1 MKLFASIDQG
11 TSSTRTIIFDKDL
24 KTVDSRQEAYELNF
38 PNSGWVEIDPEVLRN
53 SVMNT
58 MEPLVDKYKDKLNS
72 ISITN
77 QRESTIIWNKK
88 TGNAIY
94 PIIVWQDRRTEGY
107 CNELKRQ
114 GHESMIQNKTGLVID
129 PYFSATKIKWILN
142 NVKQAKV
149 LLKSNNL
156 LFGTVDT
163 FLIWK
168 LTKGKQHLTEASNA
182 SRTMLY
188 NINNNKWD
196 KEILKKLNIPQ
207 KILPEVKNSA
217 DNFGK
222 TDKKITGVEI
232 SISAVL
238 GDQQAAAFGQTC
250 FEKGSIKSTYGTG
263 AFVIMNTG
271 PKKINSKNKLLTTIC
286 YRLNNKNTYAL
297 EGSIFIAGAGVQWL
311 RDKVK
316 LIKKAPETEKISK
329 SSKVNDGVF
338 VVPAFSGMGA
348 PYWRPD
354 ARGVITGLTRDSD
367 WKSIVRAT
375 VESVGYQSFDL
386 FDSMNKDG
394 LKPKI
399 VKVDGGM
406 VANNW
411 FTQFL
416 ADIINLK
423 VVRPKILETTA
434 LGVALLAGLQIG
446 EYKSLNQIKNMWK
459 KDRVFSPNI
468 KKTLRNE
475 LLAGWKLAIPGPPLR
490 TLCLLFERFH
500 PRGTRSPARPP
511 ILRSLQLPVLRL
523 RYGRFGFHLRHSIP
537 QHVPPL

>member
-1 MKLFASIDQG
+1 MKKFIISIDQG
-11 TSSTRTIIFDKDL
+11 TTSSRVILFDTKGNI
-24 KTVDSRQEAYELNF
+24 VFVSQYEFKQYF
-38 PNSGWVEIDPEVLRN
+38 PKNGWVEHNPNEIWSTTLKALKQVIN
-53 SVMNT
+53 
-58 MEPLVDKYKDKLNS
+58 KAKKLKGH
-72 ISITN
+72 ILTIGITN
-77 QRESTIIWNKK
+77 QRETTILWNKK
-88 TGNAIY
+88 TGKPIYNA
-94 PIIVWQDRRTEGY
+94 IVWQDRRTQDY
-107 CNELKRQ
+107 CKLLKKKNYENLFR
-114 GHESMIQNKTGLVID
+114 NKTGLFID
-129 PYFSATKIKWILN
+129 PYFSATKIKWILD
-142 NVKQAKV
+142 NVKISKK
-149 LLKSNNL
+149 LLSSNDL

-434 LGVALLAGLQIG
+434 LGVALLAGYQIG

-459 KDRVFSPNI
+459 KDRIFSPKMKQNFR
-468 KKTLRNE
+468 KD
-475 LLAGWKLAIPGPPLR
+475 LLNGWKLAIKK
-490 TLCLLFERFH
+490 TL
-500 PRGTRSPARPP
+500 A
-511 ILRSLQLPVLRL
+511 
-523 RYGRFGFHLRHSIP
+523 
-537 QHVPPL
+537 

>member
-1 MKLFASIDQG
+1 LKKFIISIDQG
-11 TSSTRTIIFDKDL
+11 TTSSRVILFDTKGNI
-24 KTVDSRQEAYELNF
+24 VFVSQYEFKQYF
-38 PNSGWVEIDPEVLRN
+38 PKNGWVEHNPNEIWSTTLKALKQVINKAKKIKGHIL
-53 SVMNT
+53 T
-58 MEPLVDKYKDKLNS
+58 
-72 ISITN
+72 IGITN
-77 QRESTIIWNKK
+77 QRETTILWNKK
-88 TGNAIY
+88 TGKPIYNA
-94 PIIVWQDRRTEGY
+94 IVWQDRRTQDH
-107 CNELKRQ
+107 CKLLKKKNYENLFR
-114 GHESMIQNKTGLVID
+114 NKTGLFID
-129 PYFSATKIKWILN
+129 PYFSATKIKWILD
-142 NVKQAKV
+142 NVKISKK
-149 LLKSNNL
+149 LLNSNDL

-188 NINNNKWD
+188 NINNNQWD

-434 LGVALLAGLQIG
+434 LGVALLAGYQIG
-446 EYKSLNQIKNMWK
+446 EYKSFNQIKDMWK
-459 KDRVFSPNI
+459 KDRIFKPKMKQNFR
-468 KKTLRNE
+468 KD
-475 LLAGWKLAIPGPPLR
+475 LLNGWKLAIKK
-490 TLCLLFERFH
+490 TL
-500 PRGTRSPARPP
+500 A
-511 ILRSLQLPVLRL
+511 
-523 RYGRFGFHLRHSIP
+523 
-537 QHVPPL
+537 

>member
-1 MKLFASIDQG
+1 MKKFIISIDQG
-11 TSSTRTIIFDKDL
+11 TTSSRVILFDTKGNIVFVSQFEF
-24 KTVDSRQEAYELNF
+24 KQYF
-38 PNSGWVEIDPEVLRN
+38 PKNGWVEHNPNEIWSTTLKALKQVIN
-53 SVMNT
+53 
-58 MEPLVDKYKDKLNS
+58 KAKKLKGH
-72 ISITN
+72 ILTIGITN
-77 QRESTIIWNKK
+77 QRETTILWNKK
-88 TGNAIY
+88 TGKPIYNA
-94 PIIVWQDRRTEGY
+94 IVWQDRRTQDY
-107 CNELKRQ
+107 CKLLKKKNYENLFR
-114 GHESMIQNKTGLVID
+114 NKTGLFID
-129 PYFSATKIKWILN
+129 PYFSATKIKWILD
-142 NVKQAKV
+142 NVKISKK
-149 LLKSNNL
+149 LLSSNDL

-434 LGVALLAGLQIG
+434 LGVALLAGYQIG
-446 EYKSLNQIKNMWK
+446 EHKSLNQIKDMWK
-459 KDRVFSPNI
+459 KDRIFKPKMKQNFR
-468 KKTLRNE
+468 KD
-475 LLAGWKLAIPGPPLR
+475 LLNGWKLAIKK
-490 TLCLLFERFH
+490 TL
-500 PRGTRSPARPP
+500 A
-511 ILRSLQLPVLRL
+511 
-523 RYGRFGFHLRHSIP
+523 
-537 QHVPPL
+537 

>member
-1 MKLFASIDQG
+1 LKKFIISIDQG
-11 TSSTRTIIFDKDL
+11 TTSSRVILFDTKGNI
-24 KTVDSRQEAYELNF
+24 VFVSQYEFKQYF
-38 PNSGWVEIDPEVLRN
+38 PKNGWVEHNPNEIWSTTLKALKQVINKAKKIKGHIL
-53 SVMNT
+53 T
-58 MEPLVDKYKDKLNS
+58 
-72 ISITN
+72 IGITN
-77 QRESTIIWNKK
+77 QRETTILWNKK
-88 TGNAIY
+88 TGKPIYNA
-94 PIIVWQDRRTEGY
+94 IVWQDRRTQDY
-107 CNELKRQ
+107 CKLLKKKNYENLFR
-114 GHESMIQNKTGLVID
+114 NKTGLFID
-129 PYFSATKIKWILN
+129 PYFSATKIKWILD
-142 NVKQAKV
+142 NVKISKK
-149 LLKSNNL
+149 LLSSNDL

-434 LGVALLAGLQIG
+434 LGVALLAGYQIG
-446 EYKSLNQIKNMWK
+446 EYKSFNQIKDMWK
-459 KDRVFSPNI
+459 KDRIFKPKMRQNFR
-468 KKTLRNE
+468 KD
-475 LLAGWKLAIPGPPLR
+475 LLNGWKLAIKK
-490 TLCLLFERFH
+490 TL
-500 PRGTRSPARPP
+500 A
-511 ILRSLQLPVLRL
+511 
-523 RYGRFGFHLRHSIP
+523 
-537 QHVPPL
+537 